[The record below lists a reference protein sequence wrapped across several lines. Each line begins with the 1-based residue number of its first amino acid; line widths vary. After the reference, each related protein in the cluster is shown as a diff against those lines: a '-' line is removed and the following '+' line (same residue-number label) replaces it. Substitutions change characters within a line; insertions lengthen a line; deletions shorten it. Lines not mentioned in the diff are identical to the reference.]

1 MTVATFGEL
10 LHSANAHIDAAA
22 RFPDV
27 SLTAGSV
34 TAATRQAC
42 RVVTA
47 MSHYLD
53 DAVPRSEYGRAVR
66 SGMEPWMRAAVD
78 TRGALKMAAENLSRG
93 AGDAGGLRG
102 PCATAADP
110 LAAHLAGAAGAL
122 AAGRD
127 LLDTHFVIS
136 ADRTRSAHSDW
147 SAVVASAPVARALL
161 GEIAGWSS
169 QLAILAGRLTLAA
182 AADPAVGMPLRERA
196 GQCSPLAAG
205 GGCGCAGRV
214 AGPPG
219 PCTGRRP
226 AARHPGRCHPSASC
240 A

>member
-10 LHSANAHIDAAA
+10 LHSANAHLDAAA
-22 RFPDV
+22 RFPDI

-42 RVVTA
+42 RVVAA

-110 LAAHLAGAAGAL
+110 LAA
-122 AAGRD
+122 
-127 LLDTHFVIS
+127 
-136 ADRTRSAHSDW
+136 
-147 SAVVASAPVARALL
+147 
-161 GEIAGWSS
+161 
-169 QLAILAGRLTLAA
+169 
-182 AADPAVGMPLRERA
+182 
-196 GQCSPLAAG
+196 
-205 GGCGCAGRV
+205 
-214 AGPPG
+214 
-219 PCTGRRP
+219 
-226 AARHPGRCHPSASC
+226 
-240 A
+240 